1 MVLSYLEQILSY
13 PERETLIATCPAL
26 ALFIFQELVAS
37 LRNGKRI
44 PDPASVHDE
53 VSVFL
58 SIDSMPELTER
69 VFAPHATDAVTPL
82 FWMTLRKALSC
93 AWDPNP
99 EGDTQQML
107 CEVNGVVRFLRTDVP
122 CVPLAGVSLQNALS
136 RSRNMLRMVTAC
148 ALAGSLEPLGTN
160 SEQPISVMLQF
171 SNLIPPP
178 PEVGVVTPEGLNF
191 CMQPIQQQWWTL
203 VSVAL
208 DRVLAVAATQGVLRA
223 ELWQLLAV
231 LFALDTSEFVYPF
244 PDREKDFAAFQLLA
258 RLSEV
263 GLVYPLLCDGQRC
276 FVLSPQ
282 FHHAVCWNSTAPL
295 CTVALLDD
303 DKGGSY
309 RVRREDEDTII
320 TETNFRLYA
329 YTRNKH
335 LLAILE
341 QFAIKE
347 AEVDGMIVCFR
358 VTRASF
364 AAALRKGIGA
374 QHIVQFLRVKAHSSM
389 LKHQLTCDPRDSAG
403 LAATSSRVTPTDTPW
418 THADKIIPRS
428 FCDQLFT
435 WERECRRLT
444 FNRALVLL
452 RNVSSSQQELI
463 LDCLGHYGLSHAV
476 VHRGAGSIVLKRD
489 VYDRVFS
496 SLLTP
501 QQ

>member
-263 GLVYPLLCDGQRC
+263 GLVYHFSATDNDASYCL
-276 FVLSPQ
+276 
-282 FHHAVCWNSTAPL
+282 HNSTMLFAGTPRRHCARL
-295 CTVALLDD
+295 PYLMMIRAVRIGFGVRTRIPSSQRQIFGCTL
-303 DKGGSY
+303 
-309 RVRREDEDTII
+309 TP
-320 TETNFRLYA
+320 ETN
-329 YTRNKH
+329 
-335 LLAILE
+335 I
-341 QFAIKE
+341 
-347 AEVDGMIVCFR
+347 C
-358 VTRASF
+358 
-364 AAALRKGIGA
+364 
-374 QHIVQFLRVKAHSSM
+374 
-389 LKHQLTCDPRDSAG
+389 
-403 LAATSSRVTPTDTPW
+403 W
-418 THADKIIPRS
+418 
-428 FCDQLFT
+428 LF
-435 WERECRRLT
+435 W
-444 FNRALVLL
+444 
-452 RNVSSSQQELI
+452 
-463 LDCLGHYGLSHAV
+463 
-476 VHRGAGSIVLKRD
+476 
-489 VYDRVFS
+489 S
-496 SLLTP
+496 SLP
-501 QQ
+501 